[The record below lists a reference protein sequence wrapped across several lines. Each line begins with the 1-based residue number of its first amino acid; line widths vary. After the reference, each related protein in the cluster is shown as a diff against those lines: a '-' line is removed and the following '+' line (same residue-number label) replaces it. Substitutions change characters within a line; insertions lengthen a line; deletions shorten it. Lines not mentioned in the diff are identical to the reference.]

1 MGLNV
6 KEKYFMALLKAAKK
20 ALIKREGPLQ
30 WGFVLDNRDEAQL
43 RIQPAQVEIYSQGA
57 RSVSRKLLR
66 GHIKAKGILAEGR
79 PG

>member
-6 KEKYFMALLKAAKK
+6 KEKYFMALLKAVKK
-20 ALIKREGPLQ
+20 TLFKREGPLQ
-30 WGFVLDNRDEAQL
+30 CGFEIRDEAQL

-57 RSVSRKLLR
+57 RWMSVGRKLLR
-66 GHIKAKGILAEGR
+66 GDIKAKGILAEVR